1 MKTQSELIDC
11 SLSQGS
17 LWDLVLVIG
26 ILTNDMRAKCGYK
39 RAKCVWKLIQF
50 RLKNS
55 RSVGTIVLSGWR
67 SFKTLNCN
75 QVRLDSKKEGSVN
88 NV

>member
-1 MKTQSELIDC
+1 MQSVDI
-11 SLSQGS
+11 S
-17 LWDLVLVIG
+17 VLV
-26 ILTNDMRAKCGYK
+26 
-39 RAKCVWKLIQF
+39 WKSIQF
-50 RLKNS
+50 RMKNS
-55 RSVGTIVLSGWR
+55 RLVGTIVLSGWR